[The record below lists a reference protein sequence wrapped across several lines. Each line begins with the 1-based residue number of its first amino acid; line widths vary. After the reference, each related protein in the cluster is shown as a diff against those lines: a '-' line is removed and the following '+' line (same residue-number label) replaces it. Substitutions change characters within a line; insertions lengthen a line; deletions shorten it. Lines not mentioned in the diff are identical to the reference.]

1 MKKILLILTL
11 VFSIAVTTASAA
23 NYSDWAEEDIIKA
36 QNGGIISQAQMQGDL
51 TQPIKRSDIAM
62 LAVKTYINLKGYDIS
77 NMDSHF
83 TDTNSP
89 YPEAAYRLGILYGT
103 SDTEF
108 SPNNNATR
116 QEMAKIILSLQ
127 AVLNGEEVILPSNP
141 KSDFTDFAT
150 MSDWAKPYVA
160 KAAADG
166 IINGYPD
173 GSFGGTI
180 AVSWEQAIA
189 LILRC
194 ADLNEMSEIP
204 TVEEK
209 PAQEINIS
217 GYVGTAVHGM
227 TRIKWNSTGVKTV
240 TVKQERNSYYKGD
253 IAPITE
259 TYSASGYIDI
269 VLNPNRTYTITV
281 DGVSKTFKT
290 AEVLPEGG
298 SAIKAAYPTTKDEA
312 EPLMVSVT
320 VPVWK
325 LSNGN
330 KVSSTATFKVH
341 HAIADKVKLVFED
354 IYNGPE
360 KFPIKDV
367 GGYAWRG
374 GRSEHNGGTAIDINA
389 NENYCIY
396 NNGTVI
402 GKYWKPYEDVYSIK
416 PYGDVV
422 NAFERHGFTWGG
434 DSWRNPKDYM
444 HFSYLGT

>member
-1 MKKILLILTL
+1 MKKILLILAIIFSL
-11 VFSIAVTTASAA
+11 VAVTANAA
-23 NYSDWAEEDIIKA
+23 TYSDWAKEDILKA
-36 QNGGIISQAQMQGDL
+36 QYGGVLSAEQMQQDL

-62 LAVKTYINLKGYDIS
+62 LAVKTYINVKGYSMSDV
-77 NMDSHF
+77 DSHF
-83 TDTNSP
+83 TDTKSP
-89 YPEAAYRLGILYGT
+89 YAETAYRLGILYGT

-108 SPNNNATR
+108 SPNDNATR
-116 QEMAKIILSLQ
+116 QEMAKIILSLR
-127 AVLNGEEVILPSNP
+127 AVLNNEEVILPSNP
-141 KSDFTDFAT
+141 MAEITDFAT

-189 LILRC
+189 LIMRC
-194 ADLNEMSEIP
+194 AELKNMAEIP
-204 TVEEK
+204 TIEEK

-217 GYVGTAVHGM
+217 GYVGTVKHGD
-227 TRIKWNSTGVKTV
+227 TRIKWNGSGVKNVTV
-240 TVKQERNSYYKGD
+240 TQARNSYYEGD
-253 IAPITE
+253 IAPISE
-259 TYSASGYIDI
+259 VYSAVGYIDI
-269 VLNPNRTYTITV
+269 TLNPNRKYTITV
-281 DGVSKTFKT
+281 DGVSKTFYT
-290 AEVLPEGG
+290 AVVPPVGG
-298 SAIKAAYPTTKDEA
+298 SEIDASYPTTQAEA

-330 KVSSTATFKVH
+330 KISSTATFKVH
-341 HAIADKVKLVFED
+341 YAIADKVKLVFED

-434 DSWRNPKDYM
+434 DAWRNPRDYM

>member
-1 MKKILLILTL
+1 M
-11 VFSIAVTTASAA
+11 
-23 NYSDWAEEDIIKA
+23 
-36 QNGGIISQAQMQGDL
+36 
-51 TQPIKRSDIAM
+51 
-62 LAVKTYINLKGYDIS
+62 
-77 NMDSHF
+77 
-83 TDTNSP
+83 
-89 YPEAAYRLGILYGT
+89 
-103 SDTEF
+103 
-108 SPNNNATR
+108 
-116 QEMAKIILSLQ
+116 
-127 AVLNGEEVILPSNP
+127 
-141 KSDFTDFAT
+141 
-150 MSDWAKPYVA
+150 
-160 KAAADG
+160 
-166 IINGYPD
+166 
-173 GSFGGTI
+173 
-180 AVSWEQAIA
+180 
-189 LILRC
+189 
-194 ADLNEMSEIP
+194 
-204 TVEEK
+204 
-209 PAQEINIS
+209 
-217 GYVGTAVHGM
+217 
-227 TRIKWNSTGVKTV
+227 
-240 TVKQERNSYYKGD
+240 
-253 IAPITE
+253 
-259 TYSASGYIDI
+259 
-269 VLNPNRTYTITV
+269 LNPNRTYTITV

-290 AEVLPEGG
+290 AEVLPAGG

>member
-11 VFSIAVTTASAA
+11 VFSLAVTTVSAA

-62 LAVKTYINLKGYDIS
+62 LAVKTYINVKGYDIS

-83 TDTNSP
+83 TDTKSP
-89 YPEAAYRLGILYGT
+89 YPKAAYRLGILYGT

-108 SPNNNATR
+108 SPNDNATR

-127 AVLNGEEVILPSNP
+127 AVLNGEEVMLPSNP
-141 KSDFTDFAT
+141 QTSFTDFSA
-150 MSDWAKPYVA
+150 MSEWAKPYVA

-194 ADLNEMSEIP
+194 TDLNEMPEIP

-209 PAQEINIS
+209 PVQEINIS
-217 GYVGTAVHGM
+217 GYVGTVVHGM
-227 TRIKWNSTGVKTV
+227 TRIKWNSAGVKIV

-269 VLNPNRTYTITV
+269 ELNPNRTYTITV

-290 AEVLPEGG
+290 AEVLPAGG
-298 SAIKAAYPTTKDEA
+298 SAIKE
-312 EPLMVSVT
+312 
-320 VPVWK
+320 
-325 LSNGN
+325 
-330 KVSSTATFKVH
+330 STATFKVH

>member
-1 MKKILLILTL
+1 MKKILLTLTL
-11 VFSIAVTTASAA
+11 IFTVLTATVNAA
-23 NYSDWAEEDIIKA
+23 TYSDWAEADIIKA
-36 QNGGIISQAQMQGDL
+36 QTGGILSSEQMQGDL

-62 LAVKTYINLKGYDIS
+62 LAVKTYINVKGYEMGDVA
-77 NMDSHF
+77 SHF
-83 TDTNSP
+83 TDTKSP

-108 SPNNNATR
+108 SPNDNATR
-116 QEMAKIILSLQ
+116 QEMAKIILSLRS
-127 AVLNGEEVILPSNP
+127 ALNDEEVILPSNP
-141 KSDFTDFAT
+141 QAEFTDFET

-173 GSFGGTI
+173 GSFGGTV

-194 ADLNEMSEIP
+194 TDLNEMSELP
-204 TVEEK
+204 TIEEK

-217 GYVGTAVHGM
+217 GYVGTVTHGE
-227 TRIKWNSTGVKTV
+227 TRIRWNSTGTKTV
-240 TVKQERNSYYKGD
+240 TVTQARNSYYEGD

-269 VLNPNRTYTITV
+269 TLNPNRKYTITV
-281 DGVSKTFKT
+281 DGVSKTFYT
-290 AEVLPEGG
+290 AEVTPVGAD
-298 SAIKAAYPTTKDEA
+298 AINSSYPTTKEA
-312 EPLMVSVT
+312 ADALMVTVT
-320 VPVWK
+320 VPVWR

-330 KVSSTATFKVH
+330 KVSSTASFSVH
-341 HAIADKVKLVFED
+341 NAIADKVKLVFEE

-360 KFPIKDV
+360 KFPIRDV

-374 GRSEHNGGTAIDINA
+374 GRSEHNGGTAIDLNY

-402 GKYWKPYEDVYSIK
+402 GNYWKPYEDPYSIT

-434 DSWRNPKDYM
+434 DAWRNPKDYM

>member
-1 MKKILLILTL
+1 MKKILLTLTL
-11 VFSIAVTTASAA
+11 IFTVATTVNAA
-23 NYSDWAEEDIIKA
+23 TYSDWAEEDIIKA
-36 QNGGIISQAQMQGDL
+36 QTGGIISYEQMQSDL

-62 LAVKTYINLKGYDIS
+62 LAVKTYINVKGYEMGDVA
-77 NMDSHF
+77 SHF
-83 TDTNSP
+83 TDTKSP

-108 SPNNNATR
+108 SPNDNATR
-116 QEMAKIILSLQ
+116 QEMAKIILSLRS
-127 AVLNGEEVILPSNP
+127 VLNDEEVILPGNP
-141 KSDFTDFAT
+141 QAEFTDFET
-150 MSDWAKPYVA
+150 MSEWAKPYVA

-194 ADLNEMSEIP
+194 TDLNEMPELP
-204 TVEEK
+204 TYEEK

-217 GYVGTAVHGM
+217 GYVGTVTHGE
-227 TRIKWNSTGVKTV
+227 TRIKWNSTGTKTV
-240 TVKQERNSYYKGD
+240 TVTQARNSYYEGD
-253 IAPITE
+253 IAPITQ
-259 TYSASGYIDI
+259 TYFASGYIDI
-269 VLNPNRTYTITV
+269 TLNPNRKYTIAV
-281 DGVSKTFKT
+281 DGVSKTFYT
-290 AEVLPEGG
+290 AVVAPVGAD
-298 SAIKAAYPTTKDEA
+298 AINAAYPTTKEEA
-312 EPLMVSVT
+312 DALMVTVT
-320 VPVWK
+320 VPVWR

-330 KVSSTATFKVH
+330 KVSSTASFSVH
-341 HAIADKVKLVFED
+341 NAIADKVKLVFEE

-360 KFPIKDV
+360 KFPIRDV

-374 GRSEHNGGTAIDINA
+374 GRSEHNGGTAIDLNY

-402 GKYWKPYEDVYSIK
+402 GNYWKPYEDPYSIT

-434 DSWRNPKDYM
+434 DAWRNPKDYM